1 MTGAEVSDELDE
13 RGAVAP
19 PAPKG
24 GFSRRRFLLKAIL
37 GLAITGGLVLFLVRY
52 VNWHHIAAL
61 SRSANW
67 WLLSTI
73 VPFYLVLYVVRAERF
88 ILLAPGTPFSV
99 MFCITAI
106 HNFMLRVLPM
116 RTGELS
122 YAFLVRRAGTSGLG
136 ESLLGLFLLRLL
148 DATAVVLIFVA
159 ALAID
164 RTTYRDDSQL
174 ALLIA
179 GGVAVVGMLTV
190 LFFRQL
196 LALGFVIF
204 AGTLKLLGLTRYQRV
219 SSVVEKLGTLIRSY
233 TRLTLRLILAQA
245 ALTLVVWMFNFV
257 IVFAIMRGFS
267 VKVSFVQAVLGG
279 TGATV
284 TGFLPVGGV
293 GSFGALEAGWA
304 VGFVLVGLAKPLAVA
319 TGFGFSLVTFAGAA
333 VLALASWVLFNRLV
347 GPEAQEVG
355 DGS

>member
-1 MTGAEVSDELDE
+1 MGAEVSK
-13 RGAVAP
+13 P
-19 PAPKG
+19 PV
-24 GFSRRRFLLKAIL
+24 GFSRRRFWLKALL
-37 GLAITGGLVLFLVRY
+37 GLAITSGLVLFLVRY
-52 VNWHHIAAL
+52 VDWHHIAAL

-67 WLLSTI
+67 WLLASV
-73 VPFYLVLYVVRAERF
+73 VPLYVVLYIVRAERF

-122 YAFLVRRAGTSGLG
+122 YAFLVRRAGTSGIG

-179 GGVAVVGMLTV
+179 GGVALVGALTV

-196 LALGFVIF
+196 LSIGFVTF
-204 AGTLKLLGLTRYQRV
+204 AGTLKLLGLTRYQRIA
-219 SSVVEKLGTLIRSY
+219 SVVEKLSELIRSY
-233 TRLTLRLILAQA
+233 TRLTPRLILAQA
-245 ALTLVVWMFNFV
+245 GLTLVMWVFNFV
-257 IVFAIMRGFS
+257 IVFAMMRGFS

-284 TGFLPVGGV
+284 TGFLPIGGV
-293 GSFGALEAGWA
+293 GTFGALEAGWA
-304 VGFVLVGLAKPLAVA
+304 VGFVLVGLNKSLAVA
-319 TGFGFSLVTFAGAA
+319 TGFGFSLVTFVGAA
-333 VLALASWVLFNRLV
+333 LLALASWILFNRLV
-347 GPEAQEVG
+347 ARPETPQIAPEVG
-355 DGS
+355 NGS